1 MEKRT
6 YKKVMTVP
14 TEMLVQEPLLVDKIQ
29 ERVKSELIDG
39 IVGLVSN
46 GKEYIIS
53 LGEIVEIQRSTVDFM
68 SHFTQRISLVQLVRC
83 NDCKFHH
90 YDDMGSPYC
99 IKKHE
104 YGWKDD
110 DFCSKA
116 EGRTNDGSD

>member
-14 TEMLVQEPLLVDKIQ
+14 TEMLVQEPLLVEEIAD
-29 ERVKSELIDG
+29 RVKSELIDG

-53 LGEIVEIQRSTVDFM
+53 LGEIVEIQRHTVDFM

-83 NDCKFHH
+83 KDCEFHH
-90 YDDMGSPYC
+90 YDDMGTPYC
-99 IKKHE
+99 IKKRE

-110 DFCSKA
+110 DFCSRAK
-116 EGRTNDGSD
+116 ENE

>member
-1 MEKRT
+1 MEQRI
-6 YKKVMTVP
+6 YKKDMTVP
-14 TEMLVQEPLLVDKIQ
+14 TEMLVQEPLLVEKIQ

-53 LGEIVEIQRSTVDFM
+53 LSEIVEAQRFEVDYM
-68 SHFTQRISLVQLVRC
+68 SHFTQRISLVELVRC
-83 NDCKFHH
+83 NDCKFHN

-99 IKKHE
+99 IKKRE

-110 DFCSKA
+110 DFCSYAKR
-116 EGRTNDGSD
+116 RTNDGS

>member
-1 MEKRT
+1 MEQRT
-6 YKKVMTVP
+6 YKKDMTVP
-14 TEMLVQEPLLVDKIQ
+14 TEMLVQEPLLVEKIQ

-39 IVGLVSN
+39 IVGLVST

-53 LGEIVEIQRSTVDFM
+53 LSEMVEIQRFTVDFM

-83 NDCKFHH
+83 KDCKFHN

-99 IKKHE
+99 IKKYE

-116 EGRTNDGSD
+116 EGRTDE

>member
-6 YKKVMTVP
+6 YKKEMTVP
-14 TEMLVQEPLLVDKIQ
+14 TEMLVQEPLLVEKIAD
-29 ERVKSELIDG
+29 RVKSELIDG
-39 IVGLVSN
+39 IVGLVST

-53 LGEIVEIQRSTVDFM
+53 LSEMVEIQRFTVDFM

-83 NDCKFHH
+83 EDCEFHH
-90 YDDMGSPYC
+90 YDDMGTPYC

-104 YGWKDD
+104 YGWKDS

-116 EGRTNDGSD
+116 ERRTNETD